1 MGAASHLGI
10 VLRDYDTKIRTFVP
24 GYAESL
30 GTAAAVVTASVRGT
44 RPVLLDLGTGT
55 GALAARCLAL
65 KPSARIIGVDEDAG
79 MLAAARRRIGAR
91 FTAIEGS
98 FERVELPACDAVTA
112 SLALH
117 HVPTAGRRLA
127 LFRRIRR
134 ALRPGGV
141 VISADC
147 YLASSPSLRAAD
159 RRAWLEHLERRYSA
173 KASAAYLRAWAE
185 EDHYV
190 TLADEIAMLERCGFL
205 VDVGWRR
212 GSFAVVIGRSKG

>member
-30 GTAAAVVTASVRGT
+30 GTAAAVAAASIRGK
-44 RPVLLDLGTGT
+44 RPVILDLGTGT

-65 KPSARIIGVDEDAG
+65 TPAARIIGVDEDAG

-91 FTAIEGS
+91 FTAIDGS

-117 HVPTAGRRLA
+117 HVPTAARRLA

-141 VISADC
+141 LISADC

-159 RRAWLEHLERRYSA
+159 RRAWLAYLERRYSP
-173 KASAAYLRAWAE
+173 KASAAYLRAWAK

-190 TLADEIAMLERCGFL
+190 TLADEIGMLERCGFG

>member
-30 GTAAAVVTASVRGT
+30 GTAAAIAAASLRGR
-44 RPVLLDLGTGT
+44 RPVVLDLGTGT

-65 KPSARIIGVDEDAG
+65 KPSARIVGVDEDAG
-79 MLAAARRRIGAR
+79 MLAAARRRIGGT
-91 FTAIEGS
+91 FTAIQGS
-98 FERVELPACDAVTA
+98 FERVDLPTCDAVTA

-117 HVPTAGRRLA
+117 HVPTAARRLA

-141 VISADC
+141 LVSADC
-147 YLASSPSLRAAD
+147 YLASNTALRTAD
-159 RRAWLEHLERRYSA
+159 RRAWLAHLERRYSP
-173 KASAAYLRAWAE
+173 AAAAGYLRAWAK

-190 TLADEIAMLERCGFL
+190 RLADEIEMLERCGFV
-205 VDVGWRR
+205 VDVAWRR
-212 GSFAVVIGRSKG
+212 GSFAVVVGAD